1 MRELSELA
9 LSGRVALVTG
19 GTGALG
25 GAIVAALLAEGARVS
40 VAYRKAGELERLR
53 DERSVAAP
61 SDALS
66 GAMLDVTDEAAVA
79 AWAQSVSRDCGRLD
93 ILVNAAGA
101 FAGGTP
107 VHETPWAIWQQQLD
121 TNLKTAV
128 LASRA
133 VVPAM
138 IVSGGGSI
146 VNVSSRP
153 AEGSG
158 KGVGAYAAS
167 KRAILQLTE
176 TMAAELL
183 DLRITVN
190 AILPSTIDTPANRRA
205 MPAADFSKWVS
216 PDEIARVV
224 IFLSGRDARIVS
236 GAHLPVYGNA

>member
-1 MRELSELA
+1 
-9 LSGRVALVTG
+9 
-19 GTGALG
+19 
-25 GAIVAALLAEGARVS
+25 
-40 VAYRKAGELERLR
+40 
-53 DERSVAAP
+53 
-61 SDALS
+61 
-66 GAMLDVTDEAAVA
+66 MLDLTDEAAVI
-79 AWAQSVSRDCGRLD
+79 AWAESVARDLGRLD

-101 FAGGTP
+101 FTGGKP
-107 VHETPWAIWQQQLD
+107 VHETPWDVWQQQLD

-138 IVSGGGSI
+138 IRGGGGAI

-158 KGVGAYAAS
+158 QGVGAYAAS

-205 MPAADFSKWVS
+205 MPKADPSKWVS
-216 PDEIARVV
+216 PAEIARVV
-224 IFLSGRDARIVS
+224 IFLAGPDVRIVS
-236 GAHLPVYGNA
+236 GAHVPVYGRA